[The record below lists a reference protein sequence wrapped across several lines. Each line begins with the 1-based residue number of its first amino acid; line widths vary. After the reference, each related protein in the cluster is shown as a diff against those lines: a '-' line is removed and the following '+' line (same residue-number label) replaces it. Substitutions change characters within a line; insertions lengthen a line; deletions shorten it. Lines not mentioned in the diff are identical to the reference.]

1 MISNINLFSSHY
13 KLISMGVLLRLLLF
27 CEVLCL
33 IVSQTIISDKQ
44 GNRVIGAGNVWEG
57 NKNNITG

>member
-1 MISNINLFSSHY
+1 MRVLFHQ
-13 KLISMGVLLRLLLF
+13 LLF
-27 CEVLCL
+27 CQIFCL
-33 IVSQTIISDKQ
+33 ILSQTVVSDKQ